1 MIENYNIRIFKQKK
15 NDVLLKHR
23 LGVNLYD
30 IYLDYLLYICSCFLI
45 NAVFVLKIVKNKKII
60 FNYFS
65 LVLCC

>member
-1 MIENYNIRIFKQKK
+1 MVKNDNIRIFKQKK

-45 NAVFVLKIVKNKKII
+45 NVVFVFKIVKNKKII

>member
-1 MIENYNIRIFKQKK
+1 MVKNDNIRIFKQKK

-30 IYLDYLLYICSCFLI
+30 IYLDYLLYICSFFLI

-65 LVLCC
+65 LVLYC